1 MGSDAIPNIPGV
13 SNYSAI
19 SGQSTT
25 VNREADNKP
34 TNIHAYRD
42 GNATFIAQ
50 TVYGNIGGRVDCT
63 VDDGG
68 QINLTVS
75 KISDTLQSNT
85 FVDISSQN
93 QSHLPPH
100 LQLSNIA

>member
-1 MGSDAIPNIPGV
+1 MSNDGIPSIPGV

-19 SGQSTT
+19 SSQSTI
-25 VNREADNKP
+25 VSGEANNP
-34 TNIHAYRD
+34 LNFHAYRD
-42 GNATFIAQ
+42 GNATFLAR
-50 TVYGNIGGRVDCT
+50 TEYGNIGGKVDFT

-68 QINLTVS
+68 QINLTAA

-100 LQLSNIA
+100 LKLSNIA